1 MYEYEP
7 EHFLIA
13 CLGMSLVIL
22 VSAIVASPDW
32 DAIEEACAP
41 VCMVDGVQH
50 EYVRGRS
57 SEEQCVCNMQRFVG
71 LP

>member
-1 MYEYEP
+1 MDNPEY
-7 EHFLIA
+7 
-13 CLGMSLVIL
+13 IL
-22 VSAIVASPDW
+22 VLMFGLLTAAIVVAIAVSPDW

-50 EYVRGRS
+50 DWVRARS
-57 SEEQCVCNMQRFVG
+57 SEEQCVCDMRRFVG